1 LLTFYCFVSMHAGAP
16 GQHKSIRAEEAAEEA
31 AARRTIASEEEGPAA
46 EQAQHAVTA
55 AGSSAASCAS
65 APYLSFDP
73 SPAAMAAQQRT
84 T

>member
-1 LLTFYCFVSMHAGAP
+1 MHAGAP
-16 GQHKSIRAEEAAEEA
+16 GQHKSIRAGAEEA

-65 APYLSFDP
+65 APYLSVDP